1 MKKVSVLVGL
11 MMISFLTGCAS
22 HPQKE
27 RVVASKE
34 FECRFSETV
43 DGEKMDFVFTPDA
56 LKLSIAASKSGNE
69 MLYLEEDNFVS
80 GGFTYVQAKGKEKDW
95 VLSKIEFI
103 SYAASPKVT
112 LNFKRTPAS
121 KALSFSKE
129 CAL

>member
-1 MKKVSVLVGL
+1 MKKVSALVGL
-11 MMISFLTGCAS
+11 LMISFLAGCAS
-22 HPQKE
+22 HSEKE

-43 DGEKMDFVFTPDA
+43 NGEKLDFVFTPDA
-56 LKLSIAASKSGNE
+56 LKLSIVAPKSGNE
-69 MLYLEEDNFVS
+69 LLYLEEDDFVS

-103 SYAASPKVT
+103 SYVPSPKVT

-121 KALSFSKE
+121 KALSLSKE